1 MSASRV
7 RTVDPAPA
15 FSLVD
20 FLRRELA
27 PTPGRLAA
35 TVRLTLA
42 CTAATVPIMI
52 YHIPHG
58 LVVMIVMYLLAK
70 DDTTATLLGS
80 IVGLVGITLGFA
92 LALLAWQIVLPTV
105 WRLVAAFLF
114 GAMGLYLTRILVLG
128 FVGTTFGLPA
138 MLAMV
143 LPDIFP
149 VPNTEAM
156 TTFVLWLWWC
166 IALGLG
172 VNLGVQL
179 LLSPG
184 DPLVLL
190 RRALVERLRT
200 VERAVRALGD
210 PAARGPSLPSLT
222 ALTVAGASEMLTLLK
237 TASLRHAWARQHHA
251 ELGAL
256 VSLVDQLVTAAA
268 ALEAARPV
276 SSDGDTHARLT
287 RVAATCAAAAR
298 ALANPSAPLPDEL
311 SSPDPDPLPASR
323 AAALPALTAMERV
336 LGEIIL
342 ALPRRIA
349 PEREGPPARPAAK
362 ASMLVPD
369 AFRNPEYLRFAV
381 RGALACMICE

>member
-1 MSASRV
+1 MSVSRV
-7 RTVDPAPA
+7 RAVDPPA

-42 CTAATVPIMI
+42 CTVATVPIMI

-58 LVVMIVMYLLAK
+58 LVVMIVMYLLAR
-70 DDTTATLLGS
+70 DDTTVTLLGS

-92 LALLAWQIVLPTV
+92 LALLAWQIVLPTA
-105 WRLVAAFLF
+105 WRLVAAFVF
-114 GAMGLYLTRILVLG
+114 AVMGLYLTRILVLG

-172 VNLGVQL
+172 INLGVQL

-210 PAARGPSLPSLT
+210 PPVRGPSLPS
-222 ALTVAGASEMLTLLK
+222 
-237 TASLRHAWARQHHA
+237 R
-251 ELGAL
+251 
-256 VSLVDQLVTAAA
+256 
-268 ALEAARPV
+268 
-276 SSDGDTHARLT
+276 
-287 RVAATCAAAAR
+287 
-298 ALANPSAPLPDEL
+298 
-311 SSPDPDPLPASR
+311 
-323 AAALPALTAMERV
+323 
-336 LGEIIL
+336 
-342 ALPRRIA
+342 
-349 PEREGPPARPAAK
+349 
-362 ASMLVPD
+362 
-369 AFRNPEYLRFAV
+369 
-381 RGALACMICE
+381 